1 MPPGAYHRE
10 GSSVLIKLKKDHPQ
24 LFYLARAFRLCVQ
37 ALDLLAVIVIAVDAI
52 VNSWTLNDYLGN
64 GHFFLTPVAAARSAD
79 NTGSRYAFPINGSY
93 EDLSEIGQWMTNLT
107 VSNMVTKSD
116 NVYAVSAGTYTL
128 TNNTV
133 LCPIFTGT
141 YPLSQWKKPRMKLG
155 VMQDATTFYR
165 GNALSH
171 AFTTDD
177 TTNLATAGDNH
188 HGLLARGY
196 TPGRTQ
202 TDMRFTREF
211 AFENTSSPQSIVV
224 DYFRIC
230 PRTFCSG
237 CDPVSEMGYSMCN
250 LTVLYDDSAKT
261 LTVTSGSYVP
271 GSMYELGLML
281 PRSSFGLVA
290 LWAKL
295 LAIFFAVGGYLA
307 SRRTVQWLEV
317 DVTKTSSLWTR
328 LLRTVVPKYFP
339 HPSHALP
346 YAMFCY
352 NSDIFV
358 FLYSG
363 SVLFDLQNCLIFIRN
378 VHYYNNWAMQFDAT
392 FRTFSLSTR
401 LLWLNCAFLK
411 IAKILWHTIGGASYC
426 GESRLMGLF
435 NFSSVLYLY
444 LSAIL
449 LFYVPPFIEYNNS
462 VTFDLVNTVERLDGV
477 RVDIF
482 ESFYFRCATSIAVGM
497 VANVLAVAVV
507 DHSVNRGYWRSMK
520 KNSLARQAIYNSSSI
535 LCDYLYG
542 VEEDKTVKDRAV
554 VICRA
559 RRLSTLQWFF
569 MSHMVCFGLPEKEL
583 RAKKKQM
590 ALTVAGGPT
599 TSTASSDTS
608 NDGLYMIVQDGDHH
622 MHLIDESLADVTSLV
637 YNIKVLKNTT
647 IAVR

>member
-1 MPPGAYHRE
+1 MHPNGYRLSSRQSKRNAPGAYRRE
-10 GSSVLIKLKKDHPQ
+10 GSSVLVKLKKDYPQ

-79 NTGSRYAFPINGSY
+79 NTGY

-116 NVYAVSAGTYTL
+116 NVYAVSA
-128 TNNTV
+128 
-133 LCPIFTGT
+133 
-141 YPLSQWKKPRMKLG
+141 WRKPSIKLG

-165 GNALSH
+165 ENALSH

-177 TTNLATAGDNH
+177 SKNLATADDNH
-188 HGLLARGY
+188 HRLLARGY

-211 AFENTSSPQSIVV
+211 AVENTSSPQSRVV

-237 CDPVSEMGYSMCN
+237 CDPVSEIGYSMCN
-250 LTVLYDDSAKT
+250 LTLVYNDSAKT
-261 LTVTSGSYVP
+261 LTVTSAVYVP
-271 GSMYELGLML
+271 GSTYELGLML
-281 PRSSFGLVA
+281 PRSSFGIVA

-295 LAIFFAVGGYLA
+295 VAIFFAVGGYLA

-328 LLRTVVPKYFP
+328 LLRTVMPKYFP
-339 HPSHALP
+339 HLSHALP

-378 VHYYNNWAMQFDAT
+378 VHVYNTYAKQFDAT

-411 IAKILWHTIGGASYC
+411 LAKILWHIIGGASYC
-426 GESRLMGLF
+426 GESRLMALL
-435 NFSSVLYLY
+435 NYSSVLSLY

-482 ESFYFRCATSIAVGM
+482 ESFYFRCATSIGAGM
-497 VANVLAVAVV
+497 V
-507 DHSVNRGYWRSMK
+507 VN
-520 KNSLARQAIYNSSSI
+520 
-535 LCDYLYG
+535 
-542 VEEDKTVKDRAV
+542 
-554 VICRA
+554 
-559 RRLSTLQWFF
+559 
-569 MSHMVCFGLPEKEL
+569 
-583 RAKKKQM
+583 
-590 ALTVAGGPT
+590 
-599 TSTASSDTS
+599 
-608 NDGLYMIVQDGDHH
+608 
-622 MHLIDESLADVTSLV
+622 
-637 YNIKVLKNTT
+637 
-647 IAVR
+647 